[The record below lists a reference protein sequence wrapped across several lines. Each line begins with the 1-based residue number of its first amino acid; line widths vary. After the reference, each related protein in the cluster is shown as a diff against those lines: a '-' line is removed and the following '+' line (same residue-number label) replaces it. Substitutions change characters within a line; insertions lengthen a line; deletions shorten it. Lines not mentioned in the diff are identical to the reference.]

1 MKYFE
6 LFSNARLRFVS
17 ETVNIDNVFFRVF
30 SLYVISFVLK
40 ISSTIVLI
48 DKLWLYG
55 FNTVL
60 MEQVVL
66 SPNGLFMLH
75 QITLLFKNVSV
86 EFSQV
91 SCFIILW
98 IILKHGVH
106 FRSALF

>member
-60 MEQVVL
+60 MEQAVL